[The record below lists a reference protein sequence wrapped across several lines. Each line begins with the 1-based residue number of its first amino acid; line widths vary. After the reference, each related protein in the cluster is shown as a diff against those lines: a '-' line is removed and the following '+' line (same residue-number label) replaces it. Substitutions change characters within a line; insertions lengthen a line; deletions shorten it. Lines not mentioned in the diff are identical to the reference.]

1 MKKIILTKYCNTEEL
16 EYSEDRSFEE
26 KFELYIE
33 NKVKKIVNS
42 PKKYPFIQIVYNR
55 EEL

>member
-1 MKKIILTKYCNTEEL
+1 MKKTILTKYCNTEEL